1 LAFGCTGRKSGSGD
15 AGRKSRSG
23 DTGRKSRSGDAGS
36 GDAGRG
42 DAGSGDAGKR
52 GEMTEEQLV
61 LVERHPEQRTALLR
75 INRPKQLNA
84 LNAEVMDQLCDAM
97 EGLDRDDGVRV
108 MVVTGN
114 ERAFAAG
121 ADIGEMAGASPID
134 MLKGNRIGQWD
145 RVRRITKPVIAAVNG
160 WCLGGGCELAMTL
173 DLIVAGESAKF
184 GQPEIGIGVI
194 PGAGGTQR
202 LTRAIGKAKAM
213 RMILTGEPITARE
226 AEAAGLVA
234 QVTADELCVEDA
246 LALAAKIAAKSPL
259 ALRLAKESVNAA
271 FEMSLT
277 DALAH
282 ERRLFYLLFASEDQK
297 EGMAAFLEKRTPD
310 FTGR

>member
-1 LAFGCTGRKSGSGD
+1 MGP
-15 AGRKSRSG
+15 
-23 DTGRKSRSGDAGS
+23 
-36 GDAGRG
+36 
-42 DAGSGDAGKR
+42 
-52 GEMTEEQLV
+52 MTDEQLV
-61 LVERHPEQRTALLR
+61 LAERHDDARTALVR

-84 LNAEVMDQLCDAM
+84 LNGPTMDALCDTL
-97 EGLDRDDGVRV
+97 ETLDRDDGIRAV
-108 MVVTGN
+108 VVTGN

-145 RVRRITKPVIAAVNG
+145 RVRRISKPVIAAVNG

-173 DLIVAGESAKF
+173 DLIVAGEGAKF
-184 GQPEIGIGVI
+184 GQPEIGIGII

-202 LTRAIGKAKAM
+202 LTRAIGKSKAM

-226 AEAAGLVA
+226 AFDAGLVA
-234 QVTADELCVEDA
+234 QLAEDELCVEDA
-246 LALAAKIAAKSPL
+246 LALAAKIATKSPL

-271 FEMSLT
+271 YEMSLT

-282 ERRLFYLLFASEDQK
+282 ERRLFYLLFGSEDQK

>member
-1 LAFGCTGRKSGSGD
+1 VSDER
-15 AGRKSRSG
+15 
-23 DTGRKSRSGDAGS
+23 
-36 GDAGRG
+36 
-42 DAGSGDAGKR
+42 
-52 GEMTEEQLV
+52 LV
-61 LVERHPEQRTALLR
+61 LVDRQADQRTALVRL
-75 INRPKQLNA
+75 NRPKQLNA
-84 LNAEVMDQLCDAM
+84 LNGAVMDALCVAL
-97 EGLDRDDGVRV
+97 EELDRDDEVRAI
-108 MVVTGN
+108 VVTGN

-121 ADIGEMAGASPID
+121 ADIGEMADATPID
-134 MLKGNRIGQWD
+134 MLLTNRIGQWD
-145 RVRRITKPVIAAVNG
+145 RIRRITKPVIGAVNG
-160 WCLGGGCELAMTL
+160 WALGGGCELAMTL
-173 DLIVAGESAKF
+173 DLIVAGEGAKF
-184 GQPEIGIGVI
+184 GQPEINIGVI

-234 QVTADELCVEDA
+234 LVTQDELVVEDA
-246 LALAAKIAAKSPL
+246 RAVAATIATKSPV
-259 ALRLAKESVNAA
+259 ALRVAKEAVNAA
-271 FEMSLT
+271 YEMDLT

>member
-1 LAFGCTGRKSGSGD
+1 
-15 AGRKSRSG
+15 
-23 DTGRKSRSGDAGS
+23 
-36 GDAGRG
+36 
-42 DAGSGDAGKR
+42 
-52 GEMTEEQLV
+52 MTDEQLV
-61 LVERHPEQRTALLR
+61 LVERQDDARTALVR
-75 INRPKQLNA
+75 FNRPKQLNA
-84 LNAEVMDQLCDAM
+84 LNGPTMDALCDAL
-97 EGLDRDDGVRV
+97 EALDADDGIRA

-134 MLKGNRIGQWD
+134 MLKTNRIGQWD
-145 RVRRITKPVIAAVNG
+145 RVRRISKPVIAAVNG

-173 DLIVAGESAKF
+173 DLIVAGEGARF
-184 GQPEIGIGVI
+184 GQPEIGIGII

-202 LTRAIGKAKAM
+202 LTRAIGKSKAM
-213 RMILTGEPITARE
+213 HMILTGEPISARE

-234 QVTADELCVEDA
+234 QLTTDELCVEDA
-246 LALAAKIAAKSPL
+246 LALAAKIATKSSL
-259 ALRLAKESVNAA
+259 ALRLAKEAVNFAYEA
-271 FEMSLT
+271 SLT